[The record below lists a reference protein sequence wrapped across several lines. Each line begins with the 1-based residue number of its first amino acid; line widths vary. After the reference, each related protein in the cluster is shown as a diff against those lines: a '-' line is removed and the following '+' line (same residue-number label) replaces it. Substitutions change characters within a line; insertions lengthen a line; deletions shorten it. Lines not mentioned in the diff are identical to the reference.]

1 MNKLTKA
8 IIIVITIGLLIGL
21 SGIIY
26 LLFIQE
32 DKVAVLTFHNIE
44 DKITEENTVN
54 ISTAKFEKYIKW
66 LSKHGYT
73 SLSIDEFYEWKE
85 EGKKIPRKSILITF
99 DDGWESFYQKA
110 IPILEKYNMKATAFV
125 IWKYTEQSTVENNGI
140 YMTINEIEDIQKNH
154 PTITIASHSH
164 GLHIKELAMSNNYE
178 TYDKDLKYVKNTY
191 GDNIKY
197 YAYPFGGRTDN
208 YIKALKDNNYLLSF
222 TFGPYNFARVGDD
235 SYQIPRMGIFEP
247 TQDWK
252 FKLKMLLEI

>member
-1 MNKLTKA
+1 MSKIKKA
-8 IIIVITIGLLIGL
+8 IIIIITIGLLLGL

-54 ISTAKFEKYIKW
+54 ISTNKFEKYIKY

-73 SLSIDEFYEWKE
+73 SLSMDEFYEWKTA
-85 EGKKIPRKSILITF
+85 GKKIPRKSILITF
-99 DDGWESFYQKA
+99 DDGWKSFYDKA
-110 IPILEKYNMKATAFV
+110 VPILEKYNMKATVFV
-125 IWKYTEQSTVENNGI
+125 IWQYTETSTIENNGI
-140 YMTINEIEDIQKNH
+140 YMTTTEIEDIKKNH
-154 PTITIASHSH
+154 PNMTIASHSH
-164 GLHIKELAMSNNYE
+164 NLHIKEIAMSNNYE
-178 TYDKDLKYVKNTY
+178 TYSKDMQYVKDTY

-197 YAYPFGGRTDN
+197 YAYPFGRRNAN

-222 TFGPYNFARVGDD
+222 TFGPYDFARVEDD
-235 SYQIPRMGIFEP
+235 SYQIPRMGIFES

-252 FKLKMLLEI
+252 FKLKMFLEI